1 MIDGAFFAEHFGQL
15 LVMAILLAASG
26 FFSGTE
32 TALFSLTKG
41 QLYRLRNSHGLGKMA
56 AALMAEPNRTL
67 NTLLLG
73 NLLVNVAYAGISA
86 SLVLSLQSGPAWLAL
101 AAVVVPLLVLILL
114 GEVTPKMVAHALGE
128 TWALPAAPAIAM
140 IGRVLS
146 VPLWVLER
154 CLVGPMTR
162 IVAPRSAGQTHIEA
176 DELALVLAL
185 SARRGIIS
193 HDANALLQEIVE
205 LTDLH
210 VADVMVPRVDMIAY
224 DVDAPRAGLVDL
236 FARTRLRRIPVYE
249 GDIDHIT
256 GLIDAKRLLLGGET
270 ALRELVGPVVFVPE
284 AGNVERL
291 LVQFR
296 LRQVQTAIVV
306 DEYGGTAG
314 LVALQDVLEEIV
326 GDIPAPGES
335 AQAPAVR
342 ELAPRQYVLNADL
355 AIHEWADAFRI
366 DLAHRRISTIGGF
379 VTAQLGRIARVGDE
393 VTYRNL
399 RFRVE
404 TMRRRRICT
413 LRLDLLEEGE

>member
-1 MIDGAFFAEHFGQL
+1 MTVGAFFAVHFGQL
-15 LVMAILLAASG
+15 LGMAILLAGSG
-26 FFSGTE
+26 FVSGSE

-41 QLYRLRNSHGLGKMA
+41 QLYRLRNSHGLGKLTA
-56 AALMAEPNRTL
+56 GLMAEPNRTL
-67 NTLLLG
+67 NTLLLA
-73 NLLVNVAYAGISA
+73 NLLVNVAYTGISA
-86 SLVLSLQSGPAWLAL
+86 SLVLSLRRDPAWLAPVAMLVSLL
-101 AAVVVPLLVLILL
+101 ALILL
-114 GEVTPKMVAHALGE
+114 GEVTPKMVAHVLGE
-128 TWALPAAPAIAM
+128 KWALPAAPAIVM
-140 IGRVLS
+140 IGRVLCI
-146 VPLWVLER
+146 PLWILER
-154 CLVGPMTR
+154 FLVGPMTR
-162 IVAPRSAGQTHIEA
+162 IAAPRSAGKTYIEA
-176 DELALVLAL
+176 DELALVLAM
-185 SARRGIIS
+185 SAKRGIIT

-224 DVDAPRAGLVDL
+224 DVDASRAGLIDT

-249 GDIDHIT
+249 GDLDHVT
-256 GLIDAKRLLLGGET
+256 GLIHAKRLLLAGET
-270 ALRELVGPVVFVPE
+270 PLRELVGPVVFVPE

-326 GDIPAPGES
+326 GDIPAPGE
-335 AQAPAVR
+335 APEAPAVR
-342 ELAPRQYVLNADL
+342 ELAPGQYILNADL
-355 AIHEWADAFRI
+355 AIHEWADAFKI

-404 TMRRRRICT
+404 AMRRRRICT
-413 LRLDLLEEGE
+413 LRLDLLEEAQ